1 MERKGREVKL
11 ARFIHIADVHL
22 GAKFSFLDPDRQ
34 EIRRSD
40 LENAFI
46 RSVDFALDPDNRIDG
61 FWIAGDLFD
70 MINPPEKLVNLVR
83 NQFSRLVKAD
93 KDVVLVP
100 GTHDPSIYPE
110 SVYRKYDFPG
120 VEILNNPVIGEPLHK
135 KYGDQDFYFYGF
147 EYNPIHST
155 PPFGKIKKK
164 ELPGF
169 HIGLLHG
176 SLKLSDHWKAED
188 AYVPLDPMDIAASRL
203 DYLALGHY
211 HNFLEN
217 DLGETKVVYPGTPEG
232 RKFSEAGDRFLVI
245 ADFDRKPVRVQK
257 IPWNKRSFA
266 RIELDFT
273 GDAIEN
279 ELDIIRGLKTYADSG
294 DNILLRVIIKGTSE
308 FVVPIDKIQDEMGKH
323 FFYLEIDDRSTLTDS
338 QSIESLAG
346 ERSVRGLFI
355 RKIRERMIN
364 APDREKKVLTNALR
378 LAISRMQAGD
388 SLEI

>member
-1 MERKGREVKL
+1 M

-22 GAKFSFLDPDRQ
+22 GAKFSFLDPDKQ
-34 EIRRSD
+34 EIRRND

-46 RSVDFALDPDNRIDG
+46 RAVDFALAPENRIDG

-70 MINPPEKLVNLVR
+70 MINPP
-83 NQFSRLVKAD
+83 QRLVTLVKEQLDRLNKAGM
-93 KDVVLVP
+93 DVILVP

-110 SVYRKYDFPG
+110 SVYRKYKFPG
-120 VEILNNPVIGEPLHK
+120 VEILNNPVIGEPLHR
-135 KYGDQDFYFYGF
+135 KYGEQDFYFYGF
-147 EYNPIHST
+147 EYNPLHST

-169 HIGLLHG
+169 HVGILHA
-176 SLKLSDHWKAED
+176 SLMLSNHWKADE
-188 AYVPLDPMDIAASRL
+188 AYVPLNPEDIAESRL

-211 HNFLEN
+211 HNFMEEN
-217 DLGETKVVYPGTPEG
+217 LGDTKVVYPGTPEG
-232 RKFSEAGDRFLVI
+232 RKFSEAGDRFLVV
-245 ADFDRKPVRVQK
+245 ADFDMKPVRVQK
-257 IPWNKRSFA
+257 IPWNRRSFA

-294 DNILLRVIIKGTSE
+294 DNILLKVVIKGVSE
-308 FVVPIDKIQDEMGKH
+308 FVVPIGKIQEEMGKH
-323 FFYLEIDDRSTLTDS
+323 FFYLEIEDRSSLVDS
-338 QSIESLAG
+338 RVIESLAG

-355 RKIRERMIN
+355 RKILQKMEK
-364 APDREKKVLTNALR
+364 AEDREKKVLTNALR
-378 LAISRMQAGD
+378 LAMSRMQAGD